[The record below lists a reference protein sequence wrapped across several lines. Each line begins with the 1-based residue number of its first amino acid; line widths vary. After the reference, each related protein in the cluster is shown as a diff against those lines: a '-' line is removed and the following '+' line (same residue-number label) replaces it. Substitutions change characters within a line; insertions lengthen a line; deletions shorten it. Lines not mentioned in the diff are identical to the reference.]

1 MGCVWGDAPALRLVA
16 KGQRETGSRAGD
28 AVARHIHMMAQGD
41 FPRDGQPQTGA
52 ARMADGMLAVEAV
65 EDVRQ
70 ILRRSAA
77 GSAPS
82 PEERRSG

>member
-1 MGCVWGDAPALRLVA
+1 
-16 KGQRETGSRAGD
+16 
-28 AVARHIHMMAQGD
+28 MMAQGD

-52 ARMADGMLAVEAV
+52 ARMAGGMLAVEAV

-70 ILRRSAA
+70 ILRRDAA